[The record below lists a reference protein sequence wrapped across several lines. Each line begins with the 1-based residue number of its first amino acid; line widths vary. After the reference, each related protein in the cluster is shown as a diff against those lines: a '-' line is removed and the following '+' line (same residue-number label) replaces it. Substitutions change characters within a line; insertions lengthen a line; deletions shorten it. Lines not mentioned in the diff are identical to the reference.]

1 MSKILAI
8 ADTHGGSRWG
18 LATPDWI
25 SERMKGRSE
34 CLAMNSE
41 FVKIR
46 DKVGKVD
53 YLLCGGDLADGTN
66 VKEQGKDLMMD
77 APHQVLMI
85 AELLKTI
92 KGSPKIYCVEG
103 TPYHTGVQSL
113 DEEVAKG
120 VGAIPDAYGRF
131 APKFW
136 LLDIDGVRFSLA
148 HKITVSSSSWQFRST
163 PLALRLVL
171 SRLNRQ
177 EDPDKYFILLR
188 AHCHTFQGV
197 FYKHQ
202 LGMTIPAF
210 EARTPFAEERMPENN
225 PDIGAL
231 LFETNNGK
239 LEHWEPFVN
248 SFEHRA
254 VQA

>member
-1 MSKILAI
+1 MSKILAV

-18 LATPDWI
+18 LGTPEWI
-25 SERMKGRSE
+25 SERMRGRSE
-34 CLAMNSE
+34 CLAMHGE

-46 DKVGKVD
+46 DKVGKID

-66 VKEQGKDLMMD
+66 IREQGKDRVMD

-85 AELLKTI
+85 SELLKTV
-92 KGSPKIYCVEG
+92 KGSPKIYVVEG
-103 TPYHTGVQSL
+103 TPYHSGVQCL
-113 DEEVAKG
+113 DEEVAKA
-120 VGAIPDAYGRF
+120 VGAIPDTYGRF

-148 HKITVSSSSWQFRST
+148 HKITVSSSSWQYRST

-177 EDPDKYFILLR
+177 EDPDKYFILLC
-188 AHCHTFQGV
+188 AHCHTLQGV
-197 FYKHQ
+197 FFKHQ
-202 LGMTIPAF
+202 LGLTIPAF

-231 LFETNNGK
+231 LFETKNGK
-239 LEHWEPFVN
+239 LEDWHAFAE
-248 SFEHRA
+248 SFEHKP